1 MERKVTVVT
10 EVKGQSY
17 KFEVD
22 QQKLANALTI
32 SEEIARVRGVRPGQ
46 PVDLT
51 KTPSDPISH
60 EKCTTLHVILNEYRR
75 K

>member
-1 MERKVTVVT
+1 MILR
-10 EVKGQSY
+10 
-17 KFEVD
+17 
-22 QQKLANALTI
+22 I
-32 SEEIARVRGVRPGQ
+32 RGVRPGQ

-60 EKCTTLHVILNEYRR
+60 EKFHTLRTILEEY